1 MKTESWNKHIWHL
14 RSGAKCLWIGRA
26 LHVVERSR
34 SWPASNEV
42 LIRRDLNPETCRKA
56 AMPISRCHT
65 LNSWYVLKHVASL
78 ACWISIESL
87 QYCSVLPRATDKIPV
102 SEEFWIECPSS
113 SSWIAVEI
121 LLKDSWHWP
130 WQIWSFWV
138 TSLALVA
145 VAHSSLVF
153 KHQKRRCQFDIT
165 AIRSVECR
173 RLPSAPG
180 TRLELLQV
188 PLWALQ
194 LLQRHLRQTLQVA
207 TKLTNIL
214 ELFDKY
220 HTTIYIILH
229 PNCQFKA
236 IFTYSKEV

>member
-1 MKTESWNKHIWHL
+1 MSVDWPGPARRWKKSIATDLKWSFDQKISVQKL
-14 RSGAKCLWIGRA
+14 AKKIK
-26 LHVVERSR
+26 
-34 SWPASNEV
+34 
-42 LIRRDLNPETCRKA
+42 KA
-56 AMPISRCHT
+56 AMPISRCHS
-65 LNSWYVLKHVASL
+65 LNSWYGLKHVASL

-87 QYCSVLPRATDKIPV
+87 QDCSVLPRATDKTPV

-113 SSWIAVEI
+113 SSWIALEI
-121 LLKDSWHWP
+121 LLKDSWHLP

-165 AIRSVECR
+165 DIRSVERR

-188 PLWALQ
+188 PLWALR

-207 TKLTNIL
+207 AKTY
-214 ELFDKY
+214 KY
-220 HTTIYIILH
+220 FRTIW
-229 PNCQFKA
+229 
-236 IFTYSKEV
+236 